1 MLSCIAEGSKWRER
15 RETRRRGG
23 TVVHLE
29 AHRLVAT
36 PPATESWSVTFF
48 ATGFFLHVDGAVLF
62 VHEEAGDGARAGV
75 HVLVITPGGK
85 VDVPFVELDV
95 DVAYGVREVPANQ
108 DIFGVRV
115 SGDSWDVEVLAGVV
129 LNAG

>member
-1 MLSCIAEGSKWRER
+1 
-15 RETRRRGG
+15 
-23 TVVHLE
+23 V
-29 AHRLVAT
+29 
-36 PPATESWSVTFF
+36 P
-48 ATGFFLHVDGAVLF
+48 F

-75 HVLVITPGGK
+75 HVLVIAPGGK

-115 SGDSWDVEVLAGVV
+115 SGDGWDVEVLAGVV